1 MGRADT
7 CSDGPSCQWLTWSK
21 TTATASTTCSI
32 MTADPPY
39 MVSITTTY
47 DSFPNEFDAFVEL
60 DSWNQ
65 ASIWWGAMLLSMWF
79 QGLRAQ
85 MAHMQDPGASYDWGD
100 ITLHFDPTAN
110 IESMDFI
117 SYVGSFGM
125 SNGIVHWLSPDED
138 HFSFNPLSTWNN
150 SQIQPYLPQQIDG
163 FAKAF
168 YSTILV
174 DLGQTNGSNVLND
187 PKALQY
193 YLAAPFDVDRLKD
206 GVANYTVNFIGR
218 PPVLASAAYN
228 NLATS
233 NNTGRLRVKPATIYS
248 EFLCQVPQKKGAGSL
263 IVSIVISDL
272 VFLHALW
279 TLYCW
284 VAGWWLTKTDSN
296 AMMCQGC
303 LQQQRRNGPY
313 ELMRTS
319 DDVRSNYI
327 LP

>member
-1 MGRADT
+1 
-7 CSDGPSCQWLTWSK
+7 
-21 TTATASTTCSI
+21 

-39 MVSITTTY
+39 TVNITTTY

-85 MAHMQDPGASYDWGD
+85 MAHMQAPDATYDWGD
-100 ITLHFDPTAN
+100 ITLTFDPTAN

-117 SYVGSFGM
+117 SYVGTFGM
-125 SNGIVHWLSPDED
+125 SNGTVHWLSPDEVP
-138 HFSFNPLSTWNN
+138 FSFKPLSTWNN

-193 YLAAPFDVDRLKD
+193 YLAAPFDVNRSTD
-206 GVANYTVNFIGR
+206 GVDNYAVNFIGQ
-218 PPVLASAAYN
+218 PPVLASAAYS
-228 NLATS
+228 NLTTS
-233 NNTGRLRVKPATIYS
+233 NSTGRLGVKPATIYS
-248 EFLCQVPQKKGAGSL
+248 EFLCQVPQMKGAGSL
-263 IVSIVISDL
+263 IVSIMISDL
-272 VFLHALW
+272 VFLQTLW

-319 DDVRSNYI
+319 DDVRSNVDSTR
-327 LP
+327 LLVEQSETLRPRSVMSSSDPKGP